1 VRGALSADTARRRGL
16 KARWALR
23 LVAASKKRS
32 SMVRLDQIGLQC
44 YTIRDYCKTE
54 EDFAESMAKAAK
66 IGYRAVQISAVGPI
80 APERIKSICDSNG
93 LIIAITHE
101 PGPEILG
108 NPQKVIK
115 RLQAMGCENTAFS
128 GSGKDAAEY
137 AKMAADIARVA
148 PVYQA
153 AGIQLS
159 CKFWPPPC
167 GAWRAVSVQPPLITP
182 ASQLPFS
189 HRESHTV
196 PVVLQTTTTRMSSRA
211 LPVARPVWISY
222 LTSRWC
228 SLS

>member
-1 VRGALSADTARRRGL
+1 L

-159 CKFWPPPC
+159 CKFWPPPAVL
-167 GAWRAVSVQPPLITP
+167 GAPFQCSHLSHLQVNCRFLAANLTRYLFCCRPQPRA
-182 ASQLPFS
+182 
-189 HRESHTV
+189 
-196 PVVLQTTTTRMSSRA
+196 
-211 LPVARPVWISY
+211 
-222 LTSRWC
+222 
-228 SLS
+228 